1 MQSFLFQNQIAM
13 TAWSPLAHG
22 EVFGDQTLQK
32 IADKYG
38 KNIAQVVIRWEL
50 QRGIITIP
58 KSINP
63 KRIEE
68 NIQVFDF
75 VLSAED
81 MIEIDMLNKN
91 HRTGPDPLTFHK
103 K

>member
-1 MQSFLFQNQIAM
+1 MPCCAF
-13 TAWSPLAHG
+13 
-22 EVFGDQTLQK
+22 EKK
-32 IADKYG
+32 ISRESVSYTH
-38 KNIAQVVIRWEL
+38 L
-50 QRGIITIP
+50 
-58 KSINP
+58 
-63 KRIEE
+63 IEE